1 MLNEDLESRIG
12 LILLPQTRDLAAKNE
27 ELQRERTE
35 LMDELEE
42 IKIELGEKQRLEA
55 ELEES

>member
-12 LILLPQTRDLAAKNE
+12 LVLLPQTRDLAAKNE